1 MRNDAMMRLRGE
13 ICVIALNIEVAEGD
27 EVDVTSCVMGGCEE
41 WRVEKNA
48 WSFTI
53 FLIAK
58 Q

>member
-41 WRVEKNA
+41 WRVEKNTLGP
-48 WSFTI
+48 SPYS
-53 FLIAK
+53 
-58 Q
+58 